1 LSGERFK
8 EFATY
13 ENMYLLKD
21 GTMIRIK
28 KDKSSII
35 TLLQDQNQAIKKY
48 IEDQKL
54 NLKNE
59 AHLIDLVKYYNSL

>member
-1 LSGERFK
+1 MS
-8 EFATY
+8 
-13 ENMYLLKD
+13 
-21 GTMIRIK
+21 RIK
-28 KDKSSII
+28 KDKSS
-35 TLLQDQNQAIKKY
+35 LLAMFQDQNQAIKKY

>member
-1 LSGERFK
+1 MSGERFK